1 MAKSDSYWIEQ
12 ALAGSQE
19 AFTRLLESYQ
29 RPVFSVIVRM
39 VRDPALA
46 EDLTQET
53 FVKAFR
59 ALASFERER
68 KFSSWLFT
76 IAHHTTIDHV
86 RRKQLP
92 TVSLEG
98 TDPDQEGPSRF
109 ENLAVATDA
118 SPEEDLAHREL
129 ADDLEDALGRLRP
142 EYAEV
147 IVLRFQQSL
156 SYDEIS
162 EITGLPLGTV
172 KTHLY
177 RARKALAEALEQ
189 RGWDPEGSGVKR
201 R

>member
-1 MAKSDSYWIEQ
+1 MKGRESYWVEQ
-12 ALAGSQE
+12 AAEGSE
-19 AFTRLLESYQ
+19 EGYRKILESYQ
-29 RPVFSVIVRM
+29 RPVFSIVVRM
-39 VRDPALA
+39 VRDHGLA

-59 ALASFERER
+59 ALPSFDRGR

-76 IAHHTTIDHV
+76 IAHNTTIDHL
-86 RRKQLP
+86 RRKRLP
-92 TVSLEG
+92 TVSLDSQRAEDEG
-98 TDPDQEGPSRF
+98 GYSL
-109 ENLAVATDA
+109 ENLAVAGEA
-118 SPEEDLAHREL
+118 SPEEEL
-129 ADDLEDALGRLRP
+129 SHTELGDALEESLGRLRP

-147 IVLRFQQSL
+147 LILRFQEGL

-177 RARKALAEALEQ
+177 RARKALAERLKK
-189 RGWDPEGSGVKR
+189 RGWSSSAVPSR

>member
-1 MAKSDSYWIEQ
+1 MANHDKHWVER

-19 AFTRLLESYQ
+19 AFTHLLEAYQ
-29 RPVFSVIVRM
+29 RPVFSIVVRM

-59 ALASFERER
+59 ALATFDRRR

-76 IAHHTTIDHV
+76 IAHNTTIDHV

-92 TVSLEG
+92 TVSLEAG
-98 TDPDQEGPSRF
+98 GENEEGGGLAF
-109 ENLAVATDA
+109 LAVSTDA
-118 SPEEDLAHREL
+118 SPEDAMTHREL
-129 ADDLEDALGRLRP
+129 AHDMELALSGMRS

-147 IVLRFQQSL
+147 LVLRFQQSL
-156 SYDEIS
+156 SYEEIS
-162 EITGLPLGTV
+162 EITGLALGTV

-177 RARKALAEALEQ
+177 RARKALAEALES
-189 RGWDPEGSGVKR
+189 RGWDPGVHAKSR

>member
-1 MAKSDSYWIEQ
+1 MPTRELQWVKQ
-12 ALAGSQE
+12 ALGGSEE
-19 AFTRLLESYQ
+19 AYARLLELYQ
-29 RPVFSVIVRM
+29 RPVFSIVVRM

-59 ALASFERER
+59 ALGTFDRSR

-76 IAHHTTIDHV
+76 IAHNTTIDHV

-92 TVSLEG
+92 TVSLEPG
-98 TDPDQEGPSRF
+98 DADDEGGGLAF
-109 ENLAVATDA
+109 LAVSTVP
-118 SPEEDLAHREL
+118 SPEEALAHRDLAAALERAL
-129 ADDLEDALGRLRP
+129 ADMRA

-147 IVLRFQQSL
+147 LVLRFQQGL
-156 SYDEIS
+156 SYEEIC
-162 EITGLPLGTV
+162 EITGLALGTV

-177 RARKALAEALEQ
+177 RARKALAEALI
-189 RGWDPEGSGVKR
+189 RAGWDPGEHAGKR

>member
-1 MAKSDSYWIEQ
+1 MPARDQRWLER
-12 ALAGSQE
+12 ALDGSQE
-19 AFTRLLESYQ
+19 AYRYLLEEYQ
-29 RPVFSVIVRM
+29 RPVFSIIVRM
-39 VRDPALA
+39 VRDPGLA

-59 ALASFERER
+59 SLETFDRSR

-76 IAHHTTIDHV
+76 IAHNTTIDYV

-92 TVSLEG
+92 TVSLEPAG
-98 TDPDQEGPSRF
+98 NDQEASLAFR
-109 ENLAVATDA
+109 AVADDP
-118 SPEEDLAHREL
+118 SPEEVVRHREL
-129 ADDLEDALGRLRP
+129 ETDLESALADLRP

-147 IVLRFQQSL
+147 LVLRFQQDS
-156 SYDEIS
+156 SYEEIA
-162 EITGLPLGTV
+162 EITGLALGTV

-189 RGWDPEGSGVKR
+189 RGWNPGESAKNR